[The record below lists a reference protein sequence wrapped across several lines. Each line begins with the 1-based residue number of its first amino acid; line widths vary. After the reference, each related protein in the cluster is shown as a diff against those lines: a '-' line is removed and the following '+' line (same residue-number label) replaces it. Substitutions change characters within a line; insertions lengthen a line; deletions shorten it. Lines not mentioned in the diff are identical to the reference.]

1 MMMGVGTQSSSGLGA
16 KLWYL
21 LIVIFLVVMTLMGKR
36 L

>member
-1 MMMGVGTQSSSGLGA
+1 LGA

-21 LIVIFLVVMTLMGKR
+21 LIFIFVVVMTLMGKR